1 MLFERSNVCCGYM
14 PYGWLG
20 PVSKGFSD
28 MLVVANEAVELTES
42 RCCIGDCDITGR
54 LLNPRGRLSCVIE
67 FRTFAVLFLVAVR
80 RRSFTGAFDVE
91 YCLCGISLR
100 SLSCGWPIRLSS
112 VLACV
117 WRKPRPSET
126 IKSSSSKSISCSSS
140 KTLWTL
146 SRCESVLSWLL
157 RRDIARRGP

>member
-1 MLFERSNVCCGYM
+1 MVCCGYM

-42 RCCIGDCDITGR
+42 RCCSGDWVSGGR
-54 LLNPRGRLSCVIE
+54 LPTPWGRPSCTKE
-67 FRTFAVLFLVAVR
+67 LRTLAVLFLVTVR
-80 RRSFTGAFDVE
+80 RRSFPGATGAFEVE
-91 YCLCGISLR
+91 VCRWGVSLR
-100 SLSCGWPIRLSS
+100 SASCGWPSRDSS
-112 VLACV
+112 VLAWV

-126 IKSSSSKSISCSSS
+126 MKSPSSKSISYSSS

-146 SRCESVLSWLL
+146 SRRESVLSWLL
-157 RRDIARRGP
+157 RRSMARCGP